1 MENNWIITA
10 KVHITEAD
18 FNSWLASSAKFNTQA
33 ELFNCDSDDPFVNIL
48 LGGSIK
54 APYSSIANFFANE
67 LSEMTLSF
75 DKESLLLYY
84 NQTSSSLDFAFEI
97 NRYNG
102 FNTAVYNTAIFLS
115 IASFK
120 NNDKADICLISSKE
134 FKNICYAV
142 EINKNSIKIIK
153 INNQNAVIPYKYS
166 LIYDMLH
173 KEDTLQNYLQRD
185 LYNLFYTFIT
195 KRLETDLEDIILFSS
210 EKHPAV
216 ITPDAKYKTD
226 GKHVLTDKGEIV
238 PNANPVSFISLGVGY
253 GADNGRVFYGH
264 MEIENADSSSFFV
277 LNYGYAKDKSYAYYN
292 GEPIC
297 KLSCNFRVFKQS
309 DGYATDNINVY
320 YKGIMLEDSNPMA
333 FRLIGDT
340 NFVNA
345 EYLAADNVCTYRNG
359 QSIEHIDN
367 ETVISIGKNFFK
379 DKNKVYYLTTPL
391 NMLNPDDARVLNEY
405 YITDKTKAY
414 FCDKNGAVLLE
425 HVNPVGLQ
433 VRSRIAAD
441 NINVFFKGK
450 IIDGLDGS
458 KVNIQSD
465 NFSGYLSD
473 GNLVY
478 YYMEKVNADPLTF
491 KELDFGYGSDGKN
504 LFFKGEVVKQGNF
517 QSVISLFDSSIT
529 DTANTFSDVDII
541 ELGNTYKRIKNKIY
555 YSSILLENA
564 DAETFEVMCVNT
576 PKGDITT
583 FYAKDKNHIYY
594 KERLVQQ
601 ADISTFSILLH
612 PDYDTIIDYIPKTAV
627 DSKYTYFKDSI
638 IPDINPNTVYP
649 FIIHRAWQ
657 AETNIIYKGK
667 VIKNIDLDNFHK
679 IEGDIYTDNKRVY
692 YKILPIENINP
703 EKVIILSNNYI
714 KDDNGLCY
722 LEEDWEGYLTANS
735 FTPHINSFDILP
747 ENTAFSFDR
756 YKVYFKGIEISN
768 IDLNSI
774 HMIGDNYLQDKD
786 NIYCGNIKLE
796 NADTSYFMLLGE
808 GYASDGKNTYYQAKQ
823 LDTKNMLHVLGN
835 GYATDGTTFW
845 LYGSVLSNPYEHQYI
860 TDILGQGFA

>member
-10 KVHITEAD
+10 KIQISEAD
-18 FNSWLASSAKFNTQA
+18 FNKWLASSAKFTTQA

-54 APYSSIANFFANE
+54 APYSSIASFFAGE

-75 DKESLLLYY
+75 DRESLLLYY
-84 NQTSSSLDFAFEI
+84 NHVNSTLDFAFEI

-102 FNTAVYNTAIFLS
+102 FKTAVYNTALLLS

-120 NNDKADICLISSKE
+120 NNDKADFCLVSSKE
-134 FKNICYAV
+134 FANISYAI
-142 EINKNSIKIIK
+142 EITKNSIKIIK
-153 INNQNAVIPYKYS
+153 INSQNAVIPHRYS
-166 LIYDMLH
+166 IVYDMLH
-173 KEDTLQNYLQRD
+173 KEDALQNYLQKD
-185 LYNLFYTFIT
+185 LYNLFYNFIT

-210 EKHPAV
+210 AEHPAV

-226 GKHVLTDKGEIV
+226 GKHVITDKGEIV
-238 PNANPVSFISLGVGY
+238 KNANPATFTSLGVGY
-253 GADNGRVFYGH
+253 GADKGKVFYGS
-264 MEIENADSSSFFV
+264 MEIENADNATFFV

-320 YKGIMLEDSNPMA
+320 YKGILLENSNPMA
-333 FRLIGDT
+333 FRLAGDN
-340 NFVNA
+340 NFADA

-367 ETVISIGKNFFK
+367 ETITSIGKNFFK

-391 NMLNPDDARVLNEY
+391 NMLNPDEARVLNEY
-405 YITDKTKAY
+405 YIADKTKAY
-414 FCDKNGAVLLE
+414 FCDSKGAVLLE
-425 HVNPVGLQ
+425 NVNPVGLQ
-433 VRSRIAAD
+433 VRSRLAVD
-441 NINVFFKGK
+441 NTHVFFKGS
-450 IIDGLDGS
+450 IIEGLDGA
-458 KVNIQSD
+458 KVDIHSD
-465 NFSGYLSD
+465 NFSGYLND

-478 YYMEKVNADPLTF
+478 YYMDKVDADPVTF
-491 KELDFGYGSDGKN
+491 KPLDFGYGSDGKN
-504 LFFKGEVVKQGNF
+504 LFFKGKVIKQGNF

-529 DTANTFSDVDII
+529 DTSNTLSDDDII
-541 ELGNTYKRIKNKIY
+541 ELGNSYKRIKNKIY
-555 YSSILLENA
+555 YSSTLLENA
-564 DAETFEVMCVNT
+564 DAETFEIMYVNT
-576 PKGDITT
+576 PKGDIATY
-583 FYAKDKNHIYY
+583 YAKDKNNIYY
-594 KERLVQQ
+594 KERLIKEGDVSSF
-601 ADISTFSILLH
+601 AVLLH
-612 PDYDTIIDYIPKTAV
+612 PDYDTIVDYIPKTAI
-627 DSKYTYFKDSI
+627 DDKYAYFKDNI
-638 IPDINPNTVYP
+638 IPDIDPATVYP
-649 FIIHRAWQ
+649 FTIHRAWQ
-657 AETNIIYKGK
+657 AGTNIIYKGQ

-703 EKVIILSNNYI
+703 EKVVILSNNYI

-735 FTPHINSFDILP
+735 FTPHINSFDILS
-747 ENTAFSFDR
+747 ENSAFSFDR
-756 YKVYFKGIEISN
+756 YKVYFKGKEISD

-774 HMIGDNYLQDKD
+774 NMIGDNYLQDKD

-796 NADTSYFMLLGE
+796 NADTAYFMLLGD
-808 GYASDGKNTYYQAKQ
+808 GYAADGKNTYYQEKQ
-823 LDTKNMLHVLGN
+823 LDTKHMLHVLGN

>member
-10 KVHITEAD
+10 KIQISEAD
-18 FNSWLASSAKFNTQA
+18 FNKWLASSAKFTTQA

-54 APYSSIANFFANE
+54 APYSSIASFFAGE

-75 DKESLLLYY
+75 DRESLLLYY
-84 NQTSSSLDFAFEI
+84 NHVNSTLDFAFEI

-102 FNTAVYNTAIFLS
+102 FKTAVYNTALLLS

-120 NNDKADICLISSKE
+120 NNDKADFCLVSSKE
-134 FKNICYAV
+134 FANISYAI
-142 EINKNSIKIIK
+142 EITKNSIKIIK
-153 INNQNAVIPYKYS
+153 INSQNAVIPHRYS
-166 LIYDMLH
+166 IIYDMLH
-173 KEDTLQNYLQRD
+173 KEDALQNYLQKD
-185 LYNLFYTFIT
+185 LYNLFYNFIT

-210 EKHPAV
+210 AEHPAV

-226 GKHVLTDKGEIV
+226 GKHVITDKGEIV
-238 PNANPVSFISLGVGY
+238 KNANPATFTSLGVGY
-253 GADNGRVFYGH
+253 GADKGKVFYGS
-264 MEIENADSSSFFV
+264 MEIENADNATFFV

-297 KLSCNFRVFKQS
+297 KLSCNFRVFKQG

-320 YKGIMLEDSNPMA
+320 YKGILLENSNPMA
-333 FRLIGDT
+333 FRLAGDN
-340 NFVNA
+340 NFADA

-367 ETVISIGKNFFK
+367 ETITSIGKNFFK

-391 NMLNPDDARVLNEY
+391 NMLNPDEARVLNEY
-405 YITDKTKAY
+405 YIADKTKAY
-414 FCDKNGAVLLE
+414 FCDSKGAVLLE
-425 HVNPVGLQ
+425 NVNPVGLQ
-433 VRSRIAAD
+433 VRSRLAVD
-441 NINVFFKGK
+441 NTHVFFKGS
-450 IIDGLDGS
+450 IIEGLDGA
-458 KVNIQSD
+458 KVDIHSD
-465 NFSGYLSD
+465 NFSGYLND

-478 YYMEKVNADPLTF
+478 YYMDKVDADPVTF
-491 KELDFGYGSDGKN
+491 KPLDFGYGSDGKN
-504 LFFKGEVVKQGNF
+504 LFFKGKVIKQGNF

-529 DTANTFSDVDII
+529 DTSNTLSDDDII
-541 ELGNTYKRIKNKIY
+541 ELGNSYKRIKNKIY
-555 YSSILLENA
+555 YSSTLLENA
-564 DAETFEVMCVNT
+564 DAETFEIMYVNT
-576 PKGDITT
+576 PKGDIATY
-583 FYAKDKNHIYY
+583 YAKDKNNIYY
-594 KERLVQQ
+594 KERLIKE
-601 ADISTFSILLH
+601 ADVSSFAVLLH
-612 PDYDTIIDYIPKTAV
+612 PDYDTIVDYIPKTAV
-627 DSKYTYFKDSI
+627 DDKYAYFKDNI
-638 IPDINPNTVYP
+638 IPDIDPATVYP
-649 FIIHRAWQ
+649 FTIHRAWR
-657 AETNIIYKGK
+657 AGTNIIYKGQ

-703 EKVIILSNNYI
+703 EKVVILSNNYI

-735 FTPHINSFDILP
+735 FTPHINSFDILS
-747 ENTAFSFDR
+747 ENSAFSFDR
-756 YKVYFKGIEISN
+756 YKVYFKGKEISD

-774 HMIGDNYLQDKD
+774 NMIGDNYLQDKD

-796 NADTSYFMLLGE
+796 NADTAYFMLLGD
-808 GYASDGKNTYYQAKQ
+808 GYAADGKNTYYQEKQ
-823 LDTKNMLHVLGN
+823 LDTKHMLHVLGN